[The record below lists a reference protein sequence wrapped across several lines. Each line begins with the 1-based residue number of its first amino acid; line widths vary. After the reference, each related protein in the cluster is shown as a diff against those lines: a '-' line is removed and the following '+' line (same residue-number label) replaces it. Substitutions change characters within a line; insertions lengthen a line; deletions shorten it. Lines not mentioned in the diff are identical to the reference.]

1 MNGRPFLQDHAN
13 GSSFTTMSL
22 IQDKLGNEFLRSNGA
37 MDPNFPPASML
48 MFSHLPPVTSFTRLA
63 SQSVMADLPQEM
75 ILKKERDSPEHG
87 YFHGMGIKQE
97 KLSELDYRLP
107 LYGVPPSTGHHVT
120 AVANSAVAQGGGGKG
135 AGNMDMLD
143 MSLGNHQ
150 NMLLHDLS
158 LSNVSGDGTVLRC
171 YFLQKSPFVAI
182 VLYAFKLY
190 YPMSV

>member
-1 MNGRPFLQDHAN
+1 
-13 GSSFTTMSL
+13 MSL

-75 ILKKERDSPEHG
+75 ILKKERDSPDHG
-87 YFHGMGIKQE
+87 AAAGFLHGMGIKQE

-107 LYGVPPSTGHHVT
+107 LYGAPSATGHHVT
-120 AVANSAVAQGGGGKG
+120 VAVGNNTVAHGGGGGG
-135 AGNMDMLD
+135 AGVGGKGTGSMDMLD
-143 MSLGNHQ
+143 MSLGNQQ

-158 LSNVSGDGTVLRC
+158 LSNVS
-171 YFLQKSPFVAI
+171 
-182 VLYAFKLY
+182 AFH
-190 YPMSV
+190 